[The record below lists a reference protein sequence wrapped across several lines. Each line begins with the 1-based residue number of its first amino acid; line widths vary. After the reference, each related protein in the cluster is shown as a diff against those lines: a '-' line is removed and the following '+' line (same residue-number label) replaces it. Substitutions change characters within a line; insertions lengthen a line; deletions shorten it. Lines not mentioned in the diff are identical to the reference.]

1 MGRKDYIVHVK
12 QVVNRSAEEQ
22 KLAAEGSAADTI
34 AVNFSQLETYI
45 RDLIEA
51 SASNCRL

>member
-34 AVNFSQLETYI
+34 AVNFSKLETYI